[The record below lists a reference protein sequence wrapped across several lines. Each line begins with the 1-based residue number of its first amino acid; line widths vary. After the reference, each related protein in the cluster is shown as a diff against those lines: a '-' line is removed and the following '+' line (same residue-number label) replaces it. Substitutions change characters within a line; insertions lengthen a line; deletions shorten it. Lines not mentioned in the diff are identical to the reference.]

1 MNRLSKVWAETRAF
15 RPALV
20 VVIVLVALF
29 ASWLPAFRTSLNIQN
44 ILTSIAVL
52 WLASMGMTFVLISGG
67 FDLSL
72 GAIATFCGIFLGTLL
87 EHAVVPGWVAVLL
100 TILLGG
106 VVGGVMNGIF
116 VGIFRLS
123 VFVVTLASMTVLTGI
138 VLVWTKSASIYVN
151 DPIAGHLAVSRLGGI
166 QTPIYI
172 MAVVFLIFLYVQM
185 RTYFGRDIYATGGSY
200 TAARLSG
207 IRTERTL
214 IAVYAVAG
222 ACAGLGGVIAVGRV
236 GAATPSVDNGLALQA
251 VAAVLIG
258 GTLLTGGAGSVVG
271 TAFGCLLIGILQNGL
286 NLAGVGSD
294 WQYVVTGVILLM
306 SVLAG
311 GLQASRAGRLAQFKQ
326 MFGMQAKVTAPACS
340 TEPGAEASAE
350 PVPPPITSRSDETA
364 S

>member
-1 MNRLSKVWAETRAF
+1 MNRLSKVWAATRAF
-15 RPALV
+15 RPVLIV
-20 VVIVLVALF
+20 VVVLVALF
-29 ASWLPAFRTSLNIQN
+29 SIWLPAFRTSLNLQN

-52 WLASMGMTFVLISGG
+52 WLVSMGMTFVLISGG

-72 GAIATFCGIFLGTLL
+72 GAIATFCGIFFGAVLQHSLMPGWL
-87 EHAVVPGWVAVLL
+87 AVVLAVLL
-100 TILLGG
+100 GA
-106 VVGGVMNGIF
+106 VVGAVLNGIF

-123 VFVVTLASMTVLTGI
+123 VFVVTLASMTILTGVI
-138 VLVWTKSASIYVN
+138 LVWTKSASIYVT
-151 DPIAGHLAVSRLGGI
+151 DPVASYLAVHRLAGV
-166 QTPIYI
+166 QTPIFI
-172 MAVVFLIFLYVQM
+172 MAAAFIVFLFVQK

-222 ACAGLGGVIAVGRV
+222 ACAGLGGIIAVGRV
-236 GAATPSVDNGLALQA
+236 GAATPVVDAGLALQA

-271 TAFGCLLIGILQNGL
+271 TAFGCLFIGILQNGL

-294 WQYVVTGVILLM
+294 WQYVVTGVILLL

-311 GLQASRAGRLAQFKQ
+311 GLQASRAGRLVQLKQ
-326 MFGMQAKVTAPACS
+326 MFGSQREVVTTCAVES
-340 TEPGAEASAE
+340 VAEG
-350 PVPPPITSRSDETA
+350 SRDRGHIGSSEGSDGTRQ
-364 S
+364 

>member
-1 MNRLSKVWAETRAF
+1 MNRLSKIWRGTRAY
-15 RPALV
+15 RPVLV
-20 VVIVLVALF
+20 VVVVLFALF
-29 ASWLPAFRTSLNIQN
+29 AIWLPAFRTSLNIQN
-44 ILTSIAVL
+44 ILTSISVL
-52 WLASMGMTFVLISGG
+52 WLAAMGMTFVLISGG

-87 EHAVVPGWVAVLL
+87 KSTAVPGWLAVVL
-100 TILLGG
+100 TVILGA
-106 VVGGVMNGIF
+106 VVGGVLNGIF

-123 VFVVTLASMTVLTGI
+123 VFVVTLASMTILTGL
-138 VLVWTKSASIYVN
+138 VLVWTKSASIYVD
-151 DPIAGHLAVSRLGGI
+151 DPIASHLAVSRLFGV

-172 MAVVFLIFLYVQM
+172 MAVSFIIFLFVQK

-214 IAVYAVAG
+214 IMVYAVAG
-222 ACAGLGGVIAVGRV
+222 ACAGLGGVIALGRV
-236 GAATPSVDNGLALQA
+236 GAATPVVDSGLALQA

-271 TAFGCLLIGILQNGL
+271 SAFGCLFIGILQNGL

-311 GLQASRAGRLAQFKQ
+311 GLSASRAGRLGQLRQ
-326 MFGMQAKVTAPACS
+326 MLGAHPAAVAPACS
-340 TEPGAEASAE
+340 AEPGSEA
-350 PVPPPITSRSDETA
+350 TTTRSDETP

>member
-1 MNRLSKVWAETRAF
+1 MNRLLKVWTGTRAY
-15 RPALV
+15 RPVLV
-20 VVIVLVALF
+20 VVVVLVALF
-29 ASWLPAFRTSLNIQN
+29 AIWLPAFRTSLNIQN
-44 ILTSIAVL
+44 ILTSISVL

-72 GAIATFCGIFLGTLL
+72 GAISAFCGIFLGTLL
-87 EHAVVPGWVAVLL
+87 ESTSVPGWLAVIL
-100 TILLGG
+100 TVIVGA
-106 VVGGVMNGIF
+106 VVGGVLNGIF

-123 VFVVTLASMTVLTGI
+123 VFVVTLASMTILTGFI
-138 VLVWTKSASIYVN
+138 LVWTKSASIYVD
-151 DPIAGHLAVSRLGGI
+151 DPIASYLAVHRLFGV

-172 MAVVFLIFLYVQM
+172 MVVSFIIFLFVQK

-214 IAVYAVAG
+214 IMVYAVAG
-222 ACAGLGGVIAVGRV
+222 ACAGLGGVIALGRV
-236 GAATPSVDNGLALQA
+236 GAATPVVDNGLALQA

-271 TAFGCLLIGILQNGL
+271 SAFGCLFIGILQNGL

-311 GLQASRAGRLAQFKQ
+311 GLSASRAGRLAQLKQ
-326 MFGMQAKVTAPACS
+326 MLGARPQVEPACS
-340 TEPGAEASAE
+340 VEPTPEA
-350 PVPPPITSRSDETA
+350 TSDRSGETI

>member
-1 MNRLSKVWAETRAF
+1 MKELSRAWAATRAF
-15 RPALV
+15 RPVLLV
-20 VVIVLVALF
+20 VIALVALF
-29 ASWLPAFRTSLNIQN
+29 SIWLPAFRTSLNIQN

-87 EHAVVPGWVAVLL
+87 EHATIPGWVAVVL
-100 TILLGG
+100 TVL
-106 VVGGVMNGIF
+106 VGGAVGAVLNGIF
-116 VGIFRLS
+116 IGIFRLS
-123 VFVVTLASMTVLTGI
+123 VFVVTLASMTVLTGFI
-138 VLVWTKSASIYVN
+138 LVWTKSASIYVSN
-151 DPIAGHLAVSRLGGI
+151 PIASHLAVSRLFGV

-172 MAVVFLIFLYVQM
+172 MAVVFILFLFVQK

-236 GAATPSVDNGLALQA
+236 GAATPVVDAGLALQA

-258 GTLLTGGAGSVVG
+258 GTLLTGGSGSVLG
-271 TAFGCLLIGILQNGL
+271 SAFGCLFIGILQNGL

-294 WQYVVTGVILLM
+294 WQYVVTGVILLV

-311 GLQASRAGRLAQFKQ
+311 GVSAARSGRLTQLRQ
-326 MFGMQAKVTAPACS
+326 LLGMHPREAAAPACGP
-340 TEPGAEASAE
+340 EPTAEIS
-350 PVPPPITSRSDETA
+350 SRSKPTP
-364 S
+364 

>member
-1 MNRLSKVWAETRAF
+1 M
-15 RPALV
+15 
-20 VVIVLVALF
+20 
-29 ASWLPAFRTSLNIQN
+29 
-44 ILTSIAVL
+44 
-52 WLASMGMTFVLISGG
+52 
-67 FDLSL
+67 
-72 GAIATFCGIFLGTLL
+72 L
-87 EHAVVPGWVAVLL
+87 ESTPVPGWLAVIL
-100 TILLGG
+100 TVILGA
-106 VVGGVMNGIF
+106 VVGGVLNGIF

-166 QTPIYI
+166 QTPIFI
-172 MAVVFLIFLYVQM
+172 MAVVFLIFLFVQK

-271 TAFGCLLIGILQNGL
+271 TAFGCLFIGILQNGL

-311 GLQASRAGRLAQFKQ
+311 GIQASRAGRLTQFKQ
-326 MFGMQAKVTAPACS
+326 MLGIQPKVVAPACS
-340 TEPGAEASAE
+340 TLVNAGNRLEPGPGPGTQPGGESK
-350 PVPPPITSRSDETA
+350 S
-364 S
+364 